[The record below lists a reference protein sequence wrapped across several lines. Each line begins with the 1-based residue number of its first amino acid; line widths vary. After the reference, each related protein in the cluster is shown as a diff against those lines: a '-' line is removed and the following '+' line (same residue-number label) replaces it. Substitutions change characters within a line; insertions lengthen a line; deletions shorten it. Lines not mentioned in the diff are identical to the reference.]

1 MALNETTRRMR
12 ELLAAISVDIEKA
25 ANGNKAASQRV
36 RTGSIR
42 LEKTAKLYRKESI
55 SAERSGHWPKKSKK
69 AQHASSKQ
77 SSSKNASSKHAGSKL
92 AKSKASQ
99 HKQSAHKGHNKATK
113 HATVKARPKAKALH
127 NPHAKNMMV
136 LRQAFR
142 MLWHCGPTLTMGRK
156 VIKQN
161 QNMIPVTRPILQ

>member
-1 MALNETTRRMR
+1 MR

-69 AQHASSKQ
+69 AQKAQHASSKQ
-77 SSSKNASSKHAGSKL
+77 ASSKQASSKHAGSKH
-92 AKSKASQ
+92 AKAKASQ
-99 HKQSAHKGHNKATK
+99 HKQSAHKGQNKATK
-113 HATVKARPKAKALH
+113 HAKVKARPKAKALH
-127 NPHAKNMMV
+127 NPHAKNMMAK
-136 LRQAFR
+136 RPTAKIPFR
-142 MLWHCGPTLTMGRK
+142 K
-156 VIKQN
+156 A
-161 QNMIPVTRPILQ
+161 